1 MCNPTTFFEVKE
13 QLSSQQRTF
22 EPEELGFDR
31 VELSELLGGE
41 PSLNARIF
49 TDILANKAT
58 EAQKNMVVLN
68 AAFAIH
74 AVTDVQ
80 DLHEAKKLAV
90 EAIES
95 GAALT
100 KLNEFVYATQ
110 AC

>member
-1 MCNPTTFFEVKE
+1 MAK
-13 QLSSQQRTF
+13 
-22 EPEELGFDR
+22 
-31 VELSELLGGE
+31 LLGGE

-80 DLHEAKKLAV
+80 NLQEAKILAE
-90 EAIES
+90 EAIQS

-100 KLNEFVYATQ
+100 KLNEFITATQ
-110 AC
+110 SC